1 MARLIFISPYLKG
14 GKNAKWLKNR
24 THYFATREGVV
35 LPVTT
40 KDADA
45 PPTKKQAE
53 YIRRLTKNLPLCRE
67 LLEYEDYKAKPTRA
81 SAAEFIAQTYEQF
94 IVPMDQRENYIDYVA
109 NRPGAQQQSGC
120 GLWDVNGPV
129 NSLHLVEKEVSHHA
143 GNVWTPIV
151 SLRREDAERLGYTD
165 IDNWRALVCSCMGDI
180 AAAYKIHPDQLKW
193 YAALHAKEKH
203 VHIHMILY
211 SQDPKEGFLT
221 KQGIR
226 QVKSAFASRIFRQDR
241 MHIYEK
247 QTQQRNVL
255 RNHAAERVAELIA
268 AMERGAHQNERIAQL
283 TLELAERLSRT
294 KGRKVYGYLPPRVKA
309 IVNEIVDELAK
320 DTRVAEAYEIWQ
332 ELQEQKC
339 LDYNEQLPERVPL
352 SQQKEFK
359 MVRNMVIREALKLSE
374 QAAASAL
381 IPQKTDTE
389 QAPVQVKS
397 ASALSD
403 FEKNVT
409 EESSQGVDEQ
419 AKVSAGE
426 QPKNASPKE
435 PERNTSTDPSPTAPS
450 QRSSF
455 YRLPPLSE
463 TVVRMLYHM
472 GNIFREVTVRD
483 STYGSLLIDR
493 RRRKELQELRGALG
507 HPEDD
512 REDETLY
519 HVNDPQAMR

>member
-14 GKNAKWLKNR
+14 SKNARWLKNR

-45 PPTKKQAE
+45 PPTKKQIE
-53 YIRRLTKNLPLCRE
+53 YIRRLTKNLPLCWE
-67 LLEYEDYKAKPTRA
+67 LLEYEDYKVKPTRA
-81 SAAEFIAQTYEQF
+81 SAAEFIAQAYEQF

-129 NSLHLVEKEVSHHA
+129 NSLHQVEEEVSHHA

-180 AAAYKIHPDQLKW
+180 AAAYKIHPDHLKW
-193 YAALHAKEKH
+193 YAALHTKEKH

-211 SQDPKEGFLT
+211 SQAPKEGYLT

-226 QVKSAFASRIFRQDR
+226 QVKSAFASKIFRQDR
-241 MHIYEK
+241 MHIYEE

-255 RNHAAERVAELIA
+255 RDHAAERMAELIA
-268 AMERGAHQNERIAQL
+268 ATERGAFQNERIVQL

-309 IVNEIVDELAK
+309 IVDEIVDELAK
-320 DTRVAEAYEIWQ
+320 DARVAEAYEIWQ

-339 LDYNEQLPERVPL
+339 LDYNEQIPERVPL

-359 MVRNMVIREALKLSE
+359 MVRNMVIREALKLS
-374 QAAASAL
+374 QQPVASAPAQH
-381 IPQKTDTE
+381 IEITK
-389 QAPVQVKS
+389 APMQEKS
-397 ASALSD
+397 ASA
-403 FEKNVT
+403 FA
-409 EESSQGVDEQ
+409 ESVDNTVESNGERLDTPSATPDVGTPLRQEQ
-419 AKVSAGE
+419 T
-426 QPKNASPKE
+426 ASE
-435 PERNTSTDPSPTAPS
+435 PIPAVRSPMKPNDYPLTAAAS
-450 QRSSF
+450 
-455 YRLPPLSE
+455 
-463 TVVRMLYHM
+463 VVRMLHHM

-493 RRRKELQELRGALG
+493 QRRKELQELRGALG

-519 HVNDPQAMR
+519 HVNDPQAMRQ